1 MTKKHILNAR
11 VTYKSIPIHMLERF
25 TFKDTATVYKMKD
38 RYKLD
43 ELIIVQTCNRVE
55 LYAVSSDVDDPS
67 SLLDIWLEHLNLDR
81 SMLEKSVELGKE
93 KDAIHHLFRLA
104 SGLDSLVVGEDQIL
118 GQVKRALDNARRS
131 NAVGMYLGMLFEKAV
146 RVGSKVRANTNI
158 NKGSISYGSI
168 AIRLAEEYL
177 HGLDGSKRIM
187 LIGSGEAAAMV
198 AKPLLNKGIE
208 FLVTS
213 RTTARARAF
222 SESIGGKPIE
232 FEYAMQEELSNID
245 VLFIATT
252 APYWLITYERMVE
265 VMEKKGRISKERG
278 MGRRGYIYE
287 NDGRGYRDEQAR
299 LLIVDLSNPSTV
311 EPRVDS
317 IDGVKVIRF
326 DEISSMAE
334 RNITTR
340 MQEVSEAERIVR
352 EEVEAMESRLRR
364 FEVEPIIDSLFRSVD
379 RVRKRELDKALSML
393 KIDESSRQVVEQ
405 MSYAIV
411 ESILSIPMD
420 ELRKASERGDVE
432 LIKAASRLFKYDLEV
447 EEQEGRKSMEMS
459 AEER

>member
-1 MTKKHILNAR
+1 MKHILNAR
-11 VTYKSIPIHMLERF
+11 VTYRSIPIHMLERF

-38 RYKLD
+38 KYKLD
-43 ELIIVQTCNRVE
+43 ELLIVQTCNRVE
-55 LYAVSSDVDDPS
+55 LYAASSDVDDPS
-67 SLLDIWLEHLNLDR
+67 SLLDIWVEHLNLDR
-81 SMLEKSVELGKE
+81 TMLEKSVELSKE
-93 KDAIHHLFRLA
+93 KDVIHHLFRLA

-118 GQVKRALDNARRS
+118 GQVKRALDNARKS
-131 NAVGMYLGMLFEKAV
+131 NAVGMYLSMLFEKAV
-146 RVGSKVRANTNI
+146 RVGSKVRTNTNI
-158 NKGSISYGSI
+158 SKGSISYGSI

-177 HGLDGSKRIM
+177 HGLDRSKRVM

-213 RTTARARAF
+213 RTMERARAF
-222 SESIGGKPIE
+222 SESIGGRPIE
-232 FEYAMQEELSNID
+232 FEYAMQEELSDMD

-252 APYWLITYERMVE
+252 APYWLITYEKMVE
-265 VMEKKGRISKERG
+265 VMEKRRSSKEG
-278 MGRRGYIYE
+278 SSVDNI
-287 NDGRGYRDEQAR
+287 DGREDEKR
-299 LLIVDLSNPSTV
+299 RTLLIVDLSNPSTV
-311 EPRVDS
+311 EPRVDG

-334 RNITTR
+334 RNIATR

-393 KIDESSRQVVEQ
+393 RIDESSRQVVEQ

-420 ELRKASERGDVE
+420 ELRKASERGDAE
-432 LIKAASRLFKYDLEV
+432 LIKVASRLFKYEELE
-447 EEQEGRKSMEMS
+447 EHEGIQMNKL
-459 AEER
+459 